1 MKKVEYPKDIDS
13 LKDRYIA
20 SFDSKKL
27 VDIEN
32 AWTLFKSNNPE
43 VAYITKNV
51 KEIMLMDFKE
61 LLGLYTE
68 YISKVSPAK
77 RKEFGRKDEPTS
89 LYKSVFDYD
98 SWGSHI
104 RSFFADPANG
114 FNIHTC
120 HYCESAY
127 INSYKVEG
135 DDLILYR
142 INSSPE
148 KEIENFLYL
157 AHRGKAKAIFENAPY
172 KTLDELKSFVDLTNF
187 KKDFHDDTATRVMRQ
202 FDLDHVLD
210 KASCPL
216 VALSLMNF
224 VPCCSVCNSRLKHSA
239 VQGRMGLPDEK
250 LSPTSNL
257 YKFDEQVE
265 IRLHS
270 RTGCTYNNPLQHQS
284 DFYIE
289 FETDDPDYG
298 YEIGLFKLKERY
310 NYHIAEALR
319 LLKLKQKYSDSAIQ
333 MISNSL
339 PDRARYS
346 AVKIKEDIF
355 GVRFSKT
362 EHRVFDKMKR
372 DIMNQLDC
380 STKL

>member
-1 MKKVEYPKDIDS
+1 MKKVEYPKDIKS

-27 VDIEN
+27 ADIEK
-32 AWTLFKSNNPE
+32 AWTQFKSNNPE
-43 VAYITKNV
+43 VAYITKTV
-51 KEIMLMDFKE
+51 EEIMRMDFKE
-61 LLGLYTE
+61 LLGIYTE
-68 YISKVSPAK
+68 YISKVGPEK
-77 RKEFGRKDEPTS
+77 RKEFGKKDEPTS

-98 SWGSHI
+98 SLGSHI
-104 RSFFADPANG
+104 RSFFADPVNG

-135 DDLILYR
+135 DDLILYL
-142 INSSPE
+142 INSSTE
-148 KEIENFLYL
+148 KEIENFLYSK
-157 AHRGKAKAIFENAPY
+157 HKGKAKDIFDNTPY
-172 KTLDELKSFVDLTNF
+172 KTIYELKKVVDLTDF
-187 KKDFHDDTATRVMRQ
+187 KKGFHDDTATRTMKQ

-210 KASCPL
+210 KANCPI
-216 VALSLMNF
+216 VALSLTNF
-224 VPCCSVCNSRLKHSA
+224 VPCCSVCNSRLKYCA

-250 LSPTSNL
+250 LSPTSSL
-257 YKFDEQVE
+257 YKFDEQVD

-339 PDRARYS
+339 PNRARYS
-346 AVKIKEDIF
+346 ADKIKEDIF

-372 DIMNQLDC
+372 DIMNQLEC
-380 STKL
+380 STEL